1 MKETTFIEQNKAKW
15 AKFEKDRN
23 SNSTDPEELGRLYS
37 EISNDLSYAKTF
49 YEKRTVRAYLNGL
62 AQSIHGKLYKQKREP
77 FKTLLKAWTVHIPL
91 EIYKARRNLLFALV
105 MFLLWAAVGVVSSYF
120 DADFAELILGSGYIT
135 ITEQNILEGNPLGIY
150 GNESQTSMFFSITL
164 NNIGVALKCFFA
176 GILFSIG
183 THIILFQNA
192 IMVGAFQYFF
202 KLKGLL
208 LTSFLTIWIHGAF
221 EISAIVIASGA
232 GFTLGHG
239 LLFPGSYSR
248 LQSFQMNA
256 MRGIRILISL
266 IPIFIIAGTLESFVT
281 RNYQVL
287 PDWSKW
293 FIILFSFAIVIF
305 YYVVYP
311 IFVARKY
318 PELLHEKELPNYVPK
333 KEFNLHFIR
342 SSIEVIGDT
351 FQFYRSYFSKIFRVI
366 FTLAAPMILVIAG
379 IQFFSHFEIM
389 GEEHFFDWYG
399 QLSILFG
406 NIYADF
412 FNPPLDLI
420 ISFAWVMP
428 ITIIAS
434 AVFYAFH
441 TLKDVF
447 SWKAYF
453 SYLKPRISPL
463 LLGVGFV
470 YALVA
475 FLPFYIQIPLVLLL
489 PLFLLLPAAAGL
501 FSGKN
506 KLQKGFQYSS
516 RNWGKNFGVLL
527 FFIACIFL
535 AVQPIAFVFSIHE
548 GSEPMMSDVLDII
561 TNFVKQFLVEETSYY
576 VVVANVIRQIIYLL
590 AFIFLLPLVLIA
602 TGFLF
607 YGAQEEVDAVGLKK
621 EFERFGKRSR
631 VQETQYDYED

>member
-23 SNSTDPEELGRLYS
+23 SNNTDPEELGRLYS

-62 AQSIHGKLYKQKREP
+62 AQSVHAKLYKQKKEP
-77 FKTLLKAWTVHIPL
+77 FKVLLKAWTIHIPI
-91 EIYKARRNLLFALV
+91 EIYKARKNLLFALV

-120 DADFAELILGSGYIT
+120 DPSFAELILGRGYIT
-135 ITEQNILEGNPLGIY
+135 LTEQNILAGNPLGIY

-248 LQSFQMNA
+248 LQSFQISA

-266 IPIFIIAGTLESFVT
+266 IPIFIIAGILESFVT
-281 RNYQVL
+281 RNYQLL

-293 FIILFSFAIVIF
+293 LIILFSFAIVIF

-311 IFVARKY
+311 IFVARKH
-318 PELLHEKELPNYVPK
+318 PELLHEKELPNYIPK
-333 KEFNLHFIR
+333 KEFNLHIIR
-342 SSIEVIGDT
+342 SGIEVIGDS
-351 FQFYRSYFSKIFRVI
+351 FQFYRTYFNKIFRII
-366 FTLAAPMILVIAG
+366 FTLAVPFIVLIG
-379 IQFFSHFEIM
+379 SIQFMNHFSIM

-406 NIYADF
+406 NVYSDF
-412 FNPPLDLI
+412 FYPTIDLI
-420 ISFAWVMP
+420 ISFAWIIP

-434 AVFYAFH
+434 AVFYTFH
-441 TLKDVF
+441 SLNEDFT
-447 SWKAYF
+447 WQAYF
-453 SYLKPRISPL
+453 SYLKSRLFPL
-463 LLGVGFV
+463 LIGVSLIYIFF
-470 YALVA
+470 A
-475 FLPFYIQIPLVLLL
+475 FLPYYILIPFILLL
-489 PLFLLLPAAAGL
+489 PLFLLLPASAGL
-501 FSGKN
+501 YMDKN
-506 KLQKGFQYSS
+506 RISKGFQYSS
-516 RNWGKNFGVLL
+516 RNWGKNFGVLI
-527 FFIACIFL
+527 FFSVCIFL

-548 GSEPMMSDVLDII
+548 GSGPMMSDLLDLI
-561 TNFVKQFLVEETSYY
+561 TGFVKQFLVEETSYY
-576 VVVANVIRQIIYLL
+576 IVVANVIRQVVYVL
-590 AFIFLLPLVLIA
+590 AFIFLIPLVLIA

-607 YGAQEEVDAVGLKK
+607 HSSQEEVDAVGLRKD
-621 EFERFGKRSR
+621 FENFGKRSR
-631 VQETQYDYED
+631 IQETQYDYEE